1 MAIGLLV
8 LLVAVALVMVAKKSP
23 KQVLTWGLGGTVV
36 GGVVSAIGIL
46 PLFGLAGPGIGLG
59 LGAAIGLARSFRHA
73 AAKPQKTAFDATHA
87 HDNVAINEHRN
98 LLWARDEQGREYTLE
113 AREIRQWN
121 HLWVPDKGYKAH
133 NRIELRTTRLDTPVI
148 VVPFRRHSA
157 TIWGAPKNA
166 QECEEWHGR
175 LSAFLDR
182 SPR

>member
-1 MAIGLLV
+1 MAIGLVV
-8 LLVAVALVMVAKKSP
+8 LLVALVLVVAAKKAP
-23 KQVLTWGLGGTVV
+23 KQVLVWGV
-36 GGVVSAIGIL
+36 GGAVAGIVVSAIGIL
-46 PLFGLAGPGIGLG
+46 PLFGLTGAGLG
-59 LGAAIGLARSFRHA
+59 LAIGAIVGFVRSFHHA
-73 AAKPQKTAFDATHA
+73 PPAAWKTAFDATHA
-87 HDNVAINEHRN
+87 HDNVAINELRN

-121 HLWVPDKGYKAH
+121 HLWVPDKGYKAQ

-157 TIWGAPKNA
+157 TIWGAQKNA

-182 SPR
+182 